1 MRRFSGLVLG
11 LCVALGAA
19 AAGVSDHGYPLRN
32 HTGLI
37 LPVPDEWKEEIKAAG
52 ADAANSLYFTPQNG
66 PAFAVAVTPIVAMK
80 DGSDIP
86 TADALRGLVSAE
98 AQQLA
103 SRAVEKQL
111 QIKELVGPS
120 CKGYYFRATDSAPAP
135 GEWKYL
141 IQGMVR
147 VGGIDLGFEILT
159 NDGQEPVARAAL
171 EMVRHARVASPG
183 QP

>member
-1 MRRFSGLVLG
+1 VRRISGLVLA
-11 LCVALGAA
+11 LCLALSAA

-37 LPVPDEWKEEIKAAG
+37 LPVPDDWREEMKSAG
-52 ADAANSLYFTPQNG
+52 ADGPNSLYFTPQSG
-66 PAFAVAVTPIVAMK
+66 ASFAVAVTPIVAMK

-86 TADALRGLVSAE
+86 AAQALRGLVSAE

-103 SRAVEKQL
+103 SKAVEKQL
-111 QIKELVGPS
+111 QIKDLVGPS

-141 IQGMVR
+141 IQGIVR
-147 VGGIDLGFEILT
+147 VGGIDLGFDILT
-159 NDGQEPVARAAL
+159 NDGQASVERTAL
-171 EMVRHARVASPG
+171 EMIRHARVASPG